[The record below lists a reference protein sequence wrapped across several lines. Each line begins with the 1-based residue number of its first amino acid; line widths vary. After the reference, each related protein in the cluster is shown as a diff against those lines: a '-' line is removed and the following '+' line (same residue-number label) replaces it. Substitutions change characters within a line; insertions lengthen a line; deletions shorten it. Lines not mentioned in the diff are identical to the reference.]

1 MVIPGGMSLIGPTL
15 PARRPNIVFY
25 PFDRRSG
32 GHTFLL
38 ERILGWPPEAAVEG
52 ISPDAQSF
60 QAGYVRCGGEE

>member
-1 MVIPGGMSLIGPTL
+1 MVIPGGMSLVEPIL

-32 GHTFLL
+32 SHTFLL
-38 ERILGWPPEAAVEG
+38 VRNFAVPPEAVVEG
-52 ISPDAQSF
+52 IASDAQSF